1 MTILQLKRAELF
13 ATFVEKPI
21 LYIYDMFE
29 DGVGYWFVCNSFTE
43 ANPSNHIH
51 YNNLISGICINDLMN
66 IPQEMDKQMFITK
79 LSEIRSSSIM
89 FHNGIKWLKIK

>member
-13 ATFVEKPI
+13 AKFSEKPI
-21 LYIYDMFE
+21 LFIHDLFE

-51 YNNLISGICINDLMN
+51 YNNLVSGVCINDQMTS
-66 IPQEMDKQMFITK
+66 PQEFDQQMFLTK
-79 LSEIRSSSIM
+79 LSEISPSSLM
-89 FHNGIKWLKIK
+89 FHNNIKWIKIK